1 MTYYPINE
9 DTAKRA
15 NDANSFRDYK
25 PGSATAAYR
34 AEVDKAAALVEKQKG
49 KVDPMHHDKLD
60 GLLDRYA
67 HRLADYYN
75 DYYRNEAACPS
86 ILITGGAN
94 FPVAKKEK
102 QNARRDTLLILSF
115 RVNVSSLTFS
125 NTSVP
130 KVGLVE
136 PEKVI
141 FFNPLSP
148 KALNLI
154 SVTLDGITTDVRFL
168 QFRKAASAMLV
179 WSSAIVTL

>member
-34 AEVDKAAALVEKQKG
+34 AEVDKAAALAEKQKA

-86 ILITGGAN
+86 ILITGGSN

-102 QNARRDTLLILSF
+102 QNARRDTLAREYCGHPGIAAED
-115 RVNVSSLTFS
+115 RER
-125 NTSVP
+125 
-130 KVGLVE
+130 GHGRYQRGR
-136 PEKVI
+136 PE
-141 FFNPLSP
+141 
-148 KALNLI
+148 
-154 SVTLDGITTDVRFL
+154 RH
-168 QFRKAASAMLV
+168 
-179 WSSAIVTL
+179 